1 MPLQFHHLHWYM
13 FYYHSVETK
22 ASSLQLI
29 ELLLTDL
36 QSLCYRIEAPCSVFQ
51 MDTFHYEHE

>member
-1 MPLQFHHLHWYM
+1 M

-36 QSLCYRIEAPCSVFQ
+36 QSLCYRIEVPCSVFQ
-51 MDTFHYEHE
+51 MDVFHYEHE